1 MCGPQSGEGDADATI
16 YVIGA
21 GIVGLSVAW
30 HLQRRGERV
39 VVVDREEP
47 ARGCSFCNAG
57 ALSSGSVAP
66 LVIHGIWWTALGM
79 VLDPYGPDLV
89 PFHYWPNATPQVHWC
104 RRPRQTR

>member
-47 ARGCSFCNAG
+47 ARGCSFGNAG

-66 LVIHGIWWTALGM
+66 LAMPGIWWTSSEEHTSELQSLLRSSYAVVCLKK
-79 VLDPYGPDLV
+79 
-89 PFHYWPNATPQVHWC
+89 
-104 RRPRQTR
+104 